1 MLLLYKQR
9 TTWILVVVIQPYNRL
24 LLVIYNID
32 MSHANKDNQ
41 DSESSQGTNFF
52 YKTKPIG
59 DRHFVHPRILVSLQ
73 LASWDLFSFCLTSRS
88 WQHVNKSQLAT
99 CKLTRIQGRTNC
111 LIGDDLVN
119 VLKAL
124 SYYHCYCW

>member
-59 DRHFVHPRILVSLQ
+59 DRHFVRPRILVSLQ
-73 LASWDLFSFCLTSRS
+73 LASWDWFSFHLTSQGR
-88 WQHVNKSQLAT
+88 QYVNKSQLAT
-99 CKLTRIQGRTNC
+99 CKLTCKLTKNIRT
-111 LIGDDLVN
+111 D
-119 VLKAL
+119 KMPAWT
-124 SYYHCYCW
+124 SYFDISVYSGV